1 MVRRNARTDRW
12 HPSTDNAQGT
22 SVYGTFSNDSTG
34 GDTFSVHYK
43 NYAWTRIMFA
53 LGDTSE
59 YMIVDRSVYDPFVEA
74 GTCNNC
80 PLTLVASS
88 AAVTPT

>member
-1 MVRRNARTDRW
+1 
-12 HPSTDNAQGT
+12 
-22 SVYGTFSNDSTG
+22 
-34 GDTFSVHYK
+34 
-43 NYAWTRIMFA
+43 MFA